1 MASDFQH
8 PYPDAEIDALI
19 QRLKKQ
25 LRESADRLDEL
36 RPALEAG
43 KPLGELHA
51 VPLEDAKALYTL
63 AARLCDEGEFR
74 HALPIALH
82 LSAYHPTD
90 PRHAFMAAACLQRL
104 GLHEDALAM
113 YQLCMAAAGAPQA
126 GAMYRAGECLM
137 AMGEKEPAMQAFE
150 QAFDLGRASS
160 DYASIQD
167 MASERIEQLRAGA

>member
-1 MASDFQH
+1 MADDFQH
-8 PYPDAEIDALI
+8 PYPDPEVDDLI

-25 LRESADRLDEL
+25 LKDFAGRIDEL

-43 KPLGELHA
+43 KPLRELHA
-51 VPLEDAKALYTL
+51 VPAEDPESLCTL
-63 AARLCDEGEFR
+63 AARLCDEGEFQ

-82 LSAYHPTD
+82 LSAYHGSD

-104 GLHEDALAM
+104 GFHEDALAM
-113 YQLCMAAAGAPQA
+113 YQLCMVAAGAPQA

-137 AMGEKEPAMQAFE
+137 AMGEKEHAMQAFE
-150 QAFDLGRASS
+150 EAFDLGRAGS

-167 MASERIEQLRAGA
+167 MASERIEQLRARA